1 MKINLNNYEEFFIN
15 YLDGVL
21 TPEEIAEMEDFL
33 LLNPDLLE
41 ELAGLE
47 AVVLVPDETTY
58 HPKDNL
64 KQIDL
69 SLPVTDENFEF
80 FCIADQEEDLT
91 NEQVMGLEQYLKQN
105 SAKIEDREKF
115 RIAHLVPD
123 QSIIFPL
130 KQKLYKSFY
139 VVHSR
144 EIWTSLAFAA
154 GIALL
159 AGVYFGFVQ
168 NKIISRHEIVAVNPV
183 EQITIDSTE
192 VSTAKPPVKAMPAGS
207 EKKPEEKKVL
217 PPVSGKSFSKGI
229 SFKVEMPIASAGPVE
244 KEGGMVDE
252 QKILSMVKIDPEKIN
267 HYSVVKRYSRQEK
280 LPPLEF
286 DTHDNLNGRNV
297 RREDYITLEQFAM
310 RKFSSLVFG
319 KEAPKE
325 ITIWNVVTAGIDKVN
340 DLTGSNMKLERKTDQ
355 EGETRALKFNSKLL
369 KINAPV
375 NQDE

>member
-1 MKINLNNYEEFFIN
+1 MKINMNNYEEFFIN

-33 LLNPDLLE
+33 LLNPDLRE

-69 SLPVTDENFEF
+69 SLPVTDENFDF

-105 SAKIEDREKF
+105 PAKIEDREKF
-115 RIAHLVPD
+115 KIAHLVPD
-123 QSIIFPL
+123 QSILFPL

-139 VVHSR
+139 GVHSR

-168 NKIISRHEIVAVNPV
+168 NKIISRHEIVA
-183 EQITIDSTE
+183 D
-192 VSTAKPPVKAMPAGS
+192 
-207 EKKPEEKKVL
+207 
-217 PPVSGKSFSKGI
+217 
-229 SFKVEMPIASAGPVE
+229 
-244 KEGGMVDE
+244 
-252 QKILSMVKIDPEKIN
+252 
-267 HYSVVKRYSRQEK
+267 
-280 LPPLEF
+280 
-286 DTHDNLNGRNV
+286 
-297 RREDYITLEQFAM
+297 
-310 RKFSSLVFG
+310 
-319 KEAPKE
+319 
-325 ITIWNVVTAGIDKVN
+325 
-340 DLTGSNMKLERKTDQ
+340 
-355 EGETRALKFNSKLL
+355 
-369 KINAPV
+369 
-375 NQDE
+375 